1 MASEKSRIP
10 QLPQITPAKT
20 NGNGHA
26 IVASTVENIQATITV
41 TAPIKD
47 WEEGF
52 VRKNLD
58 VVLNRDQARVLKKI
72 QLGLEEKE
80 AQLKNGKYVAN
91 AVDAVRWILENIG

>member
-10 QLPQITPAKT
+10 QLPQIAPAKS

-26 IVASTVENIQATITV
+26 IVASTVESIQATITV